1 MPAYYT
7 PTAGDAA
14 SLCEVRAIPLLRPF
28 AWLRQGWR
36 DIHRSLGPSL
46 LHGFVVALG
55 GILMLGLAAR
65 WPALLPGAFSGF
77 VIVGPILATG
87 LYELS
92 RVGDE
97 GRRPNLGDVISAWR
111 RGTRPLVW
119 LGVLL
124 FLAGTLWVL
133 VSTVIFKLF
142 VHAPITDPLAFLR
155 YAVGSQGNLLFLM
168 WTLLG
173 GLGAAVLFAATVVSA
188 PLLLDRDIELR
199 DAVTVSLRAVGRNPA
214 AMAVWAALIMLLT
227 ALSVATLS
235 VGFTFAVPV
244 IGHATWHAYRDLVDA
259 HALPRRR

>member
-1 MPAYYT
+1 MPAYSS
-7 PTAGDAA
+7 PAADAA
-14 SLCEVRAIPLLRPF
+14 SLCKVRTIPLSRPF
-28 AWLRQGWR
+28 AWLGQGWA
-36 DIHRSLGPSL
+36 DLGRSLGPSL

-65 WPALLPGAFSGF
+65 WPALLPGAFSGL

-97 GRRPNLGDVISAWR
+97 GRRPSLRDAISAWR
-111 RGTRPLVW
+111 RGTVPLVW

-155 YAVGSQGNLLFLM
+155 YAVGSQGNVLFSM
-168 WTLLG
+168 WSVLG
-173 GLGAAVLFAATVVSA
+173 GLGAAIVFAATVVSA

-199 DAVTVSLRAVGRNPA
+199 DAVTVSLRAVGQNPA
-214 AMAVWAALIMLLT
+214 PMALWAALIMLLS
-227 ALSVATLS
+227 ALSVLTLS
-235 VGFTFAVPV
+235 VGFVFAIPL
-244 IGHATWHAYRDLVDA
+244 IGHATWHAYRDMVDA
-259 HALPRRR
+259 AALPRRR

>member
-1 MPAYYT
+1 MPAY
-7 PTAGDAA
+7 PSTAADTA
-14 SLCEVRAIPLLRPF
+14 SLCEVRTVPLLRPF
-28 AWLRQGWR
+28 TWLAQGWR
-36 DIHRSLGPSL
+36 DVQRSLGPSL
-46 LHGFVVALG
+46 LHGFVIALG
-55 GILMLGLAAR
+55 GVVMLGLAAR

-77 VIVGPILATG
+77 VIIGPVLATG

-92 RVGDE
+92 RVGGE
-97 GRRPNLGDVISAWR
+97 GRRPGLQDVISAWR

-142 VHAPITDPLAFLR
+142 VHTPIADPLAFLR
-155 YAVGSQGNLLFLM
+155 YAVSSQGDLLFSL
-168 WTLLG
+168 WTALG
-173 GLGAAVLFAATVVSA
+173 GLGAAIVFAATVVSA

-199 DAVTVSLRAVGRNPA
+199 DAVTVSLRAVGQNPA
-214 AMAVWAALIMLLT
+214 PMAVWAALIMLFT
-227 ALSVATLS
+227 SISIATLS
-235 VGFTFAVPV
+235 LGFVVAIPV